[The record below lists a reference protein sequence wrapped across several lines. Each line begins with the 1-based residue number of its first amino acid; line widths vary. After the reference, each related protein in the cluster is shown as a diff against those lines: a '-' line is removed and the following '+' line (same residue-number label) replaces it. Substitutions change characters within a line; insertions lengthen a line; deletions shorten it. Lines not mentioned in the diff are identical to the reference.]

1 MEATALEVTAQVT
14 TSLATTSLAT
24 TSLATT
30 AMEITMDRIAEGLPY
45 VVDLVAVL
53 LLALGIKGLAKVR
66 SARSA
71 NGLAALALGLAVVGL
86 LIELQPPLLAW
97 LGIAVGAAA
106 GGLAGLLTARRVPMT
121 AMPETVALF
130 NGSGGMASLLVGL
143 GVALYGGPETGAV
156 AAAGA
161 EVLGGVLVVE
171 RLSIAISVFVGAI
184 TVTGSLVAM
193 GKLQGWIDTPAWTQ
207 SRLRHGVNIAL
218 AVAAL
223 VGVGALLGD
232 PGGSPLWLLLVASSL
247 LGVGVT
253 LPIGGAD
260 MPVVISLLNSYSGV
274 AAAAAGFVVGSQLLI
289 VAGAM
294 VGAAGLILTQVM
306 CTAMNR
312 SLVNVLF
319 GGALGAGAGG
329 KVGGGGDEA
338 GYTRITS
345 SSPEECALAL
355 ECAERVVFVP
365 GYGLAVAQAQHAL
378 SELAKLLQANGTE
391 VSYAIHPVAGRMPGH
406 MNVLLAEADV
416 PYEQLVEMD
425 AINPEFPRTDV
436 VIVLGANDVVNPDAK
451 TDSSSP
457 LYGMPVLEVD
467 QARQV
472 FVVKRSL
479 GAGYA
484 GIRNALFE
492 LPQTAM
498 MFGDAKTVLNSLLS
512 ELRELGVGRVKAA

>member
-1 MEATALEVTAQVT
+1 M
-14 TSLATTSLAT
+14 
-24 TSLATT
+24 
-30 AMEITMDRIAEGLPY
+30 IAAVL
-45 VVDLVAVL
+45 DLVAVL
-53 LLALGIKGLAKVR
+53 LLALGLKGLSRVR

-71 NGLAALALGLAVVGL
+71 NATAALAMALAVVGL
-86 LIELQPPLLAW
+86 LIEIRPAPIAW
-97 LGIAVGAAA
+97 LWIAVGAAA
-106 GGLAGLLTARRVPMT
+106 GGLAGLVTARRVPMT

-130 NGSGGMASLLVGL
+130 NGCGGMASLLVAL
-143 GVALYGGPETGAV
+143 GVAVFDSIEAGPV
-156 AAAGA
+156 A
-161 EVLGGVLVVE
+161 LV
-171 RLSIAISVFVGAI
+171 SILVSVFVGTI
-184 TVTGSLVAM
+184 TFTGSIVAM
-193 GKLQGWIDTPAWTQ
+193 GKLQGWLGTPPWTQ
-207 SRLRHGVNIAL
+207 SRLRHAVNIAL
-218 AVAAL
+218 AVICLVAAFSL
-223 VGVGALLGD
+223 PAAPAGPPLALLVLAAG
-232 PGGSPLWLLLVASSL
+232 L
-247 LGVGVT
+247 LGIGVT

-312 SLVNVLF
+312 SLTSVLF
-319 GGALGAGAGG
+319 GGALGGAAA
-329 KVGGGGDEA
+329 VGGGAGET

-345 SSPEECALAL
+345 CSPEECSMAL
-355 ECAERVVFVP
+355 EQAERVVFVP

-378 SELAKLLQANGTE
+378 RELSKLLEAHGVE
-391 VSYAIHPVAGRMPGH
+391 VAYAIHPVAGRMPGH

-436 VIVLGANDVVNPDAK
+436 VIVLGANDVVNPQAK
-451 TDSSSP
+451 NDPSSP

-484 GIRNALFE
+484 GIANALFE

-498 MFGDAKTVLNSLLS
+498 VFGDAKAVLNALAA
-512 ELRELGVGRVKAA
+512 ELRSMGVGKAKAAV

>member
-1 MEATALEVTAQVT
+1 MTVAVALGWA
-14 TSLATTSLAT
+14 
-24 TSLATT
+24 
-30 AMEITMDRIAEGLPY
+30 I
-45 VVDLVAVL
+45 DLLAVL
-53 LLALGIKGLAKVR
+53 LLALGLKGLAKVR

-71 NGLAALALGLAVVGL
+71 NGLAALAMGLAVLGL
-86 LIELQPPLLAW
+86 LIQSPLTPVAW
-97 LGIAVGAAA
+97 LWIAIGTAI
-106 GGLAGLLTARRVPMT
+106 GGLAGLFIAQRVPMT

-130 NGSGGMASLLVGL
+130 NGCGGMASLLVAL
-143 GVALYGGPETGAV
+143 GVALFQGVSGLV
-156 AAAGA
+156 AAISI
-161 EVLGGVLVVE
+161 VV
-171 RLSIAISVFVGAI
+171 SVFVGAI
-184 TVTGSLVAM
+184 TFSGSLVAM
-193 GKLQGWIDTPAWTQ
+193 GKLQGWIGTPGWTQ
-207 SRLRHGVNIAL
+207 GQVRHGLNIAL
-218 AVAAL
+218 AVVAL
-223 VGVGALLGD
+223 VAAIALPVD
-232 PGGSPLWLLLVASSL
+232 PAGPSLWLLVTASTL
-247 LGVGVT
+247 LGIGVT

-274 AAAAAGFVVGSQLLI
+274 AAAAAGFVVASPLLI

-312 SLVNVLF
+312 SLLNVLF
-319 GGALGAGAGG
+319 GGALGGAGG
-329 KVGGGGDEA
+329 GQVGGGGDEA
-338 GYTRITS
+338 GYSRITS
-345 SSPEECALAL
+345 CSAEECALAL
-355 ECAERVVFVP
+355 ESAERVVFVP
-365 GYGLAVAQAQHAL
+365 GYGLAVAQAQHTL
-378 SELAKLLQANGTE
+378 RELAKLLEANGTE

-425 AINPEFPRTDV
+425 SINPDFPRTDV

-467 QARQV
+467 RARQV

-484 GIRNALFE
+484 GIRNGLFE

-498 MFGDAKTVLNSLLS
+498 VFGDAKAVLQGLVG
-512 ELRELGVGRVKAA
+512 ELRDLGVGKARAAA

>member
-1 MEATALEVTAQVT
+1 MAVLTTALGWT
-14 TSLATTSLAT
+14 
-24 TSLATT
+24 
-30 AMEITMDRIAEGLPY
+30 I
-45 VVDLVAVL
+45 DLLAVL
-53 LLALGIKGLAKVR
+53 LLALGLKGLSKVS

-71 NGLAALALGLAVVGL
+71 NGLAALAMGLAVLGL
-86 LIELQPPLLAW
+86 LIQSPLTPQAW
-97 LGIAVGAAA
+97 LWIAVGTAI
-106 GGLAGLLTARRVPMT
+106 GGLAGLLIARRVPMT

-130 NGSGGMASLLVGL
+130 NGCGGMASLLVAL
-143 GVALYGGPETGAV
+143 AVALFQSSGA
-156 AAAGA
+156 G
-161 EVLGGVLVVE
+161 VVE
-171 RLSIAISVFVGAI
+171 LISIVISLVVGAI
-184 TVTGSLVAM
+184 TFSGSLVAM
-193 GKLQGWIDTPAWTQ
+193 GKLQGWIDTPGWTQ
-207 SRLRHGVNIAL
+207 SQVRHGLNIAL
-218 AVAAL
+218 ALTVLVAGVLLPADPAGAPLWVVVAA
-223 VGVGALLGD
+223 A
-232 PGGSPLWLLLVASSL
+232 SL

-274 AAAAAGFVVGSQLLI
+274 AAAAAGFVVGSPLLI

-312 SLVNVLF
+312 SLLNVLF
-319 GGALGAGAGG
+319 GGALGASAGAQAGAGE
-329 KVGGGGDEA
+329 EA
-338 GYTRITS
+338 GYSRITS
-345 SSPEECALAL
+345 CSAEECALAL
-355 ECAERVVFVP
+355 EAAERVVFVP
-365 GYGLAVAQAQHAL
+365 GYGLAVAQAQHTL
-378 SELAKLLQANGTE
+378 SELAKILRANGAE

-425 AINPEFPRTDV
+425 SINPEFPRTDV

-451 TDSSSP
+451 NDPESP

-467 QARQV
+467 RSRQV

-498 MFGDAKTVLNSLLS
+498 VFGDAKVVLNGLLS

>member
-1 MEATALEVTAQVT
+1 MAFNHHLLSALPAALPSTELVTDA
-14 TSLATTSLAT
+14 
-24 TSLATT
+24 
-30 AMEITMDRIAEGLPY
+30 I
-45 VVDLVAVL
+45 DLVAVL
-53 LLALGIKGLAKVR
+53 LLALGIKGLSKVS
-66 SARSA
+66 SARAA
-71 NGLAALALGLAVVGL
+71 NGLAALAMGLAVIGL
-86 LIELQPPLLAW
+86 LVQIRPGPIAW
-97 LGIAVGAAA
+97 IWIALGSALGA
-106 GGLAGLLTARRVPMT
+106 LAGLITARRVPMT

-130 NGSGGMASLLVGL
+130 NGCGGMASLLVAV
-143 GVALYGGPETGAV
+143 GVALFDSADADIV
-156 AAAGA
+156 A
-161 EVLGGVLVVE
+161 LV
-171 RLSIAISVFVGAI
+171 SIAVSVFVGAI
-184 TVTGSLVAM
+184 TFSGSIVAM
-193 GKLQGWIDTPAWTQ
+193 AKLQGWLDTPAWTQ
-207 SRLRHGVNIAL
+207 SSLRHGVNIAL
-218 AVAAL
+218 AVL
-223 VGVGALLGD
+223 CLVGALLLPSD
-232 PGGSPLWLLLVASSL
+232 PAGLPLWLLVVGASL

-312 SLVNVLF
+312 SLVSVLF
-319 GGALGAGAGG
+319 GGALGVAPA
-329 KVGGGGDEA
+329 VGGGGKEA
-338 GYTRITS
+338 GYSRITS
-345 SSPEECALAL
+345 CSPEECAMAL
-355 ECAERVVFVP
+355 ESAERVVFVP

-378 SELAKLLQANGTE
+378 RELAKLLEAHGVE

-416 PYEQLVEMD
+416 PYEQLLEMD
-425 AINPEFPRTDV
+425 TVNPEFPRTDV
-436 VIVLGANDVVNPDAK
+436 VIVLGANDVVNPHAK
-451 TDSSSP
+451 TDPSSP

-484 GIRNALFE
+484 GIANALFE

-498 MFGDAKTVLNSLLS
+498 VFGDAKAVLGSLLS
-512 ELRELGVGRVKAA
+512 ELRAMGVGRSKVAA

>member
-1 MEATALEVTAQVT
+1 MSAF
-14 TSLATTSLAT
+14 S
-24 TSLATT
+24 
-30 AMEITMDRIAEGLPY
+30 
-45 VVDLVAVL
+45 VDLLTASLDLGAVL
-53 LLALGIKGLAKVR
+53 LLALGIKGLSKIR
-66 SARSA
+66 SARAA
-71 NGLAALALGLAVVGL
+71 NGLAALAMALAVVGL
-86 LIELQPPLLAW
+86 LIQLRPDPAVW
-97 LGIAVGAAA
+97 MWIAIGTALGSVA
-106 GGLAGLLTARRVPMT
+106 GVITAQRVPMT

-130 NGSGGMASLLVGL
+130 NGCGGMASLLVAL
-143 GVALYGGPETGAV
+143 GVALFRPAETD
-156 AAAGA
+156 
-161 EVLGGVLVVE
+161 LVG
-171 RLSIAISVFVGAI
+171 LISIAISVFVGAI
-184 TVTGSLVAM
+184 TFTGSIVAM
-193 GKLQGWIDTPAWTQ
+193 AKLQGWLDTPAWTQ
-207 SRLRHGVNIAL
+207 SSLRHGVNLAL
-218 AVAAL
+218 ALLAL
-223 VGVGALLGD
+223 VSAVLLPSD
-232 PGGSPLWLLLVASSL
+232 PAGLPLWLLVLSSSL
-247 LGVGVT
+247 LGIGVT

-312 SLVNVLF
+312 SLVSVLF
-319 GGALGAGAGG
+319 GGALGAAAP
-329 KVGGGGDEA
+329 VGGGGSEA

-345 SSPEECALAL
+345 CSSEECAMAL
-355 ECAERVVFVP
+355 EQAERVVFVP

-378 SELAKLLQANGTE
+378 RELAKLLESHGVE

-425 AINPEFPRTDV
+425 TINPEFPRTDV
-436 VIVLGANDVVNPDAK
+436 GIVLGANDVVNPQAK
-451 TDSSSP
+451 NDPASP

-484 GIRNALFE
+484 GIANALFE

-498 MFGDAKTVLNSLLS
+498 VFGDAKAVLQQLCS
-512 ELRELGVGRVKAA
+512 ELRSQGLGRKAAAAA

>member
-1 MEATALEVTAQVT
+1 MTATSVLSYA
-14 TSLATTSLAT
+14 
-24 TSLATT
+24 
-30 AMEITMDRIAEGLPY
+30 I
-45 VVDLVAVL
+45 DLVAVL
-53 LLALGIKGLAKVR
+53 LLALGLKGLSKVR

-71 NGLAALALGLAVVGL
+71 NGLAALAMGLAVVGL
-86 LIELQPPLLAW
+86 LIQQQLSPQAW
-97 LGIAVGAAA
+97 LWIAAGSAI
-106 GGLAGLLTARRVPMT
+106 GGLAGLLTAQRVPMT

-130 NGSGGMASLLVGL
+130 NGCGGMASLLVAVAVALFQSG
-143 GVALYGGPETGAV
+143 GVAAPDGALEG
-156 AAAGA
+156 AAD
-161 EVLGGVLVVE
+161 LVS
-171 RLSIAISVFVGAI
+171 LISIVISVFVGAI
-184 TVTGSLVAM
+184 TFSGSVVAM
-193 GKLQGWIDTPAWTQ
+193 GKLQGWIATPAWPQ
-207 SRLRHGVNIAL
+207 SSLRHAVNITL
-218 AVAAL
+218 AVTAL
-223 VGVGALLGD
+223 VAGVLLIGD
-232 PGGSPLWLLLVASSL
+232 PAGLPLWLLVGASTL
-247 LGVGVT
+247 LGIGVT
-253 LPIGGAD
+253 LPIGGAG

-312 SLVNVLF
+312 SLVSVLF
-319 GGALGAGAGG
+319 GGALGASATGH
-329 KVGGGGDEA
+329 VGGGGDEA

-345 SSPEECALAL
+345 CSAEECAMAL
-355 ECAERVVFVP
+355 ETAERVVFVP
-365 GYGLAVAQAQHAL
+365 GYGLAVAQAQHTL
-378 SELAKLLQANGTE
+378 RELAKLLEANGAE

-416 PYEQLVEMD
+416 PYEQLIEMD
-425 AINPEFPRTDV
+425 SINPEFPRTDV

-451 TDSSSP
+451 SDPTSP

-484 GIRNALFE
+484 GIKNALFE

-498 MFGDAKTVLNSLLS
+498 VFGDAKAVLAGLVG
-512 ELRELGVGRVKAA
+512 ELRELGVGKKPAAV